1 MNRRLFGLL
10 AALCLTSACKE
21 EPVGQMEPIPRP
33 SDIPAT
39 GPKKAEAP
47 KPARAPE
54 PPPDP
59 SKVTLRWKLAAPA
72 AFRLTTIASESSA
85 PAPAPKGKKGRAAA
99 AETRRSE
106 TSAIF
111 VLQKTESGDYAFHI
125 VPQGSGGE
133 ADQGTMSE
141 RGFVMDGLAGPLRN
155 TAVLVLELPRD
166 PVGPDTTWALG
177 TDLVDMS
184 SVPNFVEQKAD
195 RRNQVKLV
203 SLTPGENGEQV
214 ATLEYDLSEN
224 ISGQMRGKQTA
235 AASKAAKEKESN
247 KKDADGHDD
256 GHDDAHADAPSPAPA
271 PTGPAAFAEMRVKGR
286 GEFLVKAGRWRTW
299 EATLTTRTEGT
310 ALPGQANGERQ
321 LRLTP
326 LDSVPPELLQPQQAK
341 K

>member
-1 MNRRLFGLL
+1 VNRRILGLL

-21 EPVGQMEPIPRP
+21 EPVGKMEPIPRP
-33 SDIPAT
+33 SDMPAS

-47 KPARAPE
+47 KPTRAPE

-59 SKVTLRWKLAAPA
+59 SKVTLRWKLAAPT
-72 AFRLTTIASESSA
+72 AFRLTTLASETSA
-85 PAPAPKGKKGRAAA
+85 PAPTPKGKRGRAA

-106 TSAIF
+106 TSTIF
-111 VLQKTESGDYAFHI
+111 VLQKTESGDYAFRI
-125 VPQGSGGE
+125 VPQGAGGE

-166 PVGPDTTWALG
+166 PVGPDATWALG
-177 TDLVDMS
+177 ADLVDMS

-214 ATLEYDLSEN
+214 ATLEYNLSEN
-224 ISGQMRGKQTA
+224 ISGQMRGRQTA
-235 AASKAAKEKESN
+235 TASKPAKEKESS
-247 KKDADGHDD
+247 KKDAGKKDAD
-256 GHDDAHADAPSPAPA
+256 GHDDAHADAPAPA

-286 GEFLVKAGRWRTW
+286 GEFLVKAGRWRSW
-299 EATLTTRTEGT
+299 EATVTTHTEGT
-310 ALPGQANGERQ
+310 SLPGQADGERQ

>member
-1 MNRRLFGLL
+1 VNRRILGLL

-33 SDIPAT
+33 PGTPAT
-39 GPKKAEAP
+39 PAKKAEAP

-59 SKVTLRWKLAAPA
+59 SKVVLRWKLDAPT
-72 AFRLTTIASESSA
+72 AFRLTTVSSESAESA
-85 PAPAPKGKKGRAAA
+85 PARGKRGRAAA
-99 AETRRSE
+99 PETRESE
-106 TSAIF
+106 TTSIF
-111 VLQKTESGDYAFHI
+111 VLQKTESGDYAFRI
-125 VPQGSGGE
+125 VPQGAGGE

-166 PVGPDTTWALG
+166 PVGPDATWSLG
-177 TDLVDMS
+177 TDLVDLS
-184 SVPNFVEQKAD
+184 SVPDFIEQKAN

-203 SLTPGENGEQV
+203 SLTPAENGEQV

-224 ISGQMRGKQTA
+224 ISGQLRGKQA
-235 AASKAAKEKESN
+235 VAPKPAKQEKEASD
-247 KKDADGHDD
+247 KKGEDSHGDSHEDT
-256 GHDDAHADAPSPAPA
+256 PAPA
-271 PTGPAAFAEMRVKGR
+271 PSGPSASTEMRVKGR
-286 GEFLVKAGRWRTW
+286 GEFLVKAGRWRSW
-299 EATLTTRTEGT
+299 EATITTHTEGSP
-310 ALPGQANGERQ
+310 LPGQTEGERE

-326 LDSVPPELLQPQQAK
+326 LDSVPPELLQPQAK